1 MCSLPELDFYGTIKL
16 VNYIRSMVS
25 SGKADIG
32 VPTKADIADDKYLQP
47 VLANDAL
54 LFSLGDLPEENNA
67 TIEREAIVN
76 LIENDENGRQS
87 SKRVQELEEELAR
100 VQTQFSDYRLTV
112 EKTLDA
118 RWSDQDS
125 KLLSSSAIKS
135 GSSPTTSNELEE
147 KKRDDDSHYFSSY
160 SFNGTSLWTLLVL
173 R

>member
-1 MCSLPELDFYGTIKL
+1 
-16 VNYIRSMVS
+16 MVS
-25 SGKADIG
+25 SGKVDIG
-32 VPTKADIADDKYLQP
+32 VPTKADIFDDKYLQP

-54 LFSLGDLPEENNA
+54 LFSLGDLPEENNT

-87 SKRVQELEEELAR
+87 LKRVQELEEELVR

-135 GSSPTTSNELEE
+135 GSLTTSNELEE

-173 R
+173 C